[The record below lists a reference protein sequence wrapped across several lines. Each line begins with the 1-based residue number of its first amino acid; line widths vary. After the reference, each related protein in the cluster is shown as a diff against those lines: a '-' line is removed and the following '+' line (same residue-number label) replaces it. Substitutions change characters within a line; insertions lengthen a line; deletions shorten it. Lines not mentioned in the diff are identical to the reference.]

1 MSKANDY
8 VKRLVVLYEDNHILV
23 VIKEKNVLSQKDAT
37 GDVDMTEIIKTYLK
51 QKYQKPGNV
60 YVGLV
65 HRLDRRVGGVM
76 VFAKTSKAS
85 ARLSEAIREH
95 RFEKTYLACVE
106 GYVQDNQT
114 IELSLV
120 KENEKARV
128 TDEGKSS
135 SLSFQV
141 MHATP
146 SQSYLLVDLM
156 TGRYQQIRATL
167 SFIGH
172 PIVNDYKYDATKTK
186 EDDLGLWCYSLAFEH
201 PVTHKHLSFTQFPD
215 GSLWEPC
222 KIKMQP

>member
-1 MSKANDY
+1 MIKMNEYAT
-8 VKRLVVLYEDNHILV
+8 RLKVLYEDNHILV
-23 VIKEKNVLSQKDAT
+23 VIKEKNILSQKDAT
-37 GDVDMTEIIKTYLK
+37 GDVDMTEIIKAYLK

-76 VFAKTSKAS
+76 VFAKTSKAA

-106 GYVQDNQT
+106 GLVHQNQT

-120 KENEKARV
+120 KKDEKAHV
-128 TDEGKSS
+128 SNEGKSAT
-135 SLSFQV
+135 LSFQV
-141 MHATP
+141 IHQTP
-146 SQSYLLVDLM
+146 TLSYLLVNLM

-167 SFIGH
+167 SFMGH

-201 PVTHKHLSFTQFPD
+201 PVTHKPLSFTQFPD
-215 GSLWEPC
+215 GPLWEPY